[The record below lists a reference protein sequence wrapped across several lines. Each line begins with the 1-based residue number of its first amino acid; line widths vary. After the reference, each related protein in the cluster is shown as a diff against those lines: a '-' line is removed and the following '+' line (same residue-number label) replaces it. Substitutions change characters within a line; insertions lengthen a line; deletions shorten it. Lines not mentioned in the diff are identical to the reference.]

1 MLTLEKQKPSVQYA
15 RPAGLVG
22 EILDRLP
29 DWSDASAGLMPPECY
44 TSPEFFEFERTEVF
58 SRSWICVGRIEQV
71 KNTGDC
77 ISANVA
83 GEPILVVRTN
93 SGDLRAMAAICRH
106 RGQIIPCTQNQK
118 TFRCPLHAWTY
129 DLEGKLIGAPRMS
142 KTEIIELR
150 KSEWLQPLRLEQW
163 HGFIFV
169 NLDRHA
175 APLAPSLAKVEPFW
189 AGYENADLVGVPP
202 RMADTPVPW
211 NWKVQLENFTDA
223 YHTEFVHRGTH
234 DFAPSVTKD
243 GGVVFTEMM
252 PGDNAIIRT
261 VPMLEPDGGMMEEGW
276 GKPAAFP
283 PITTISPEQRQRLTF
298 VMIPPSMTMIFGPN
312 SIAFT
317 LLSAT
322 DVEAT
327 YASSDRQTA
336 GGWLLPRST
345 VDLPDF
351 ARRAARVQQGGS
363 KIWAQDVPENMGMQ
377 KGKKSKFAPKGV
389 YGPLEKTLPQFNA
402 WLIHAYTAAIERTN

>member
-1 MLTLEKQKPSVQYA
+1 VLTLEKQKPSVQYA
-15 RPAGLVG
+15 RPAGVVG

-71 KNTGDC
+71 KTTGDC

-83 GEPILVVRTN
+83 GEPILVARTN

-142 KTEIIELR
+142 KTEIVELR
-150 KSEWLQPLRLEQW
+150 KSEWLQPLRLELW

-402 WLIHAYTAAIERTN
+402 WLIHAYTAAIERTS

>member
-1 MLTLEKQKPSVQYA
+1 VLTLEKQKPSVQYA
-15 RPAGLVG
+15 RPAGVVG

-58 SRSWICVGRIEQV
+58 SRSWICIGRIEQV
-71 KNTGDC
+71 KNAGDC

-142 KTEIIELR
+142 KTEIAELR
-150 KSEWLQPLRLEQW
+150 KSEWLQPVRLELW

-175 APLAPSLAKVEPFW
+175 EPLAPSLAKVEPFW

-377 KGKKSKFAPKGV
+377 KGKKSRFAPKGV

-402 WLIHAYTAAIERTN
+402 WLIHAYTAAIERAN

>member
-1 MLTLEKQKPSVQYA
+1 VLTLEKQKPSVQYA
-15 RPAGLVG
+15 RPAGVVG

-71 KNTGDC
+71 KTTGDC

-83 GEPILVVRTN
+83 GEPILVARTN

-142 KTEIIELR
+142 KTEIVELR
-150 KSEWLQPLRLEQW
+150 KSEWLQPLRLELW